1 MPINPLQQY
10 KEQVVNTATPGMLIV
25 MLFDGAIKNIKLAIK
40 AVQEQKIEEAHNA
53 IVKTEDIYIYL
64 TNALDN
70 KVPLSANLKE
80 LYSILLKRLVEANV
94 RKDESILNEVLDFT
108 VELRDTWRQ
117 AEKNIHI
124 QGHSPNLRK

>member
-94 RKDESILNEVLDFT
+94 KKDESILNEVLDFT